1 MALKIKAIGFRV
13 HVKPDPVEEV
23 SKGGIVL
30 AKNKKREQAE
40 MSKGTVVEIGPLA
53 WKNTLY
59 GFGTEGWEPWCK
71 VGDRVFY
78 SKYAG
83 KLLIDQEDENNAIM
97 VLNDDDVHCVIL
109 EDGVK
114 GEEVVDD
121 GHIE

>member
-1 MALKIKAIGFRV
+1 MLKIKAIGFKV
-13 HVKPDPVEEV
+13 HIKPDPVEEKTA
-23 SKGGIVL
+23 SGIVL
-30 AKNKKREQAE
+30 AKNKKKEQAE

-59 GFGTEGWEPWCK
+59 GYGTPNWEPWCK

-78 SKYAG
+78 SKWAG
-83 KLLIDQEDENNAIM
+83 KLLVDQEDENNAVM

-114 GEEVVDD
+114 GEEVIDD
-121 GHIE
+121 GHVE